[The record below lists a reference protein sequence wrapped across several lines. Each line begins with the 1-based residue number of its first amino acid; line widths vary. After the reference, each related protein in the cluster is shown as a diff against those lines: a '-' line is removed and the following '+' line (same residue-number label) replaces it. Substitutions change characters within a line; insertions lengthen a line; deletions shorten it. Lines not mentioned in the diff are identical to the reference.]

1 MMLIVRKSRLTGVE
15 RAIELPINELHLE
28 RWERGQLI
36 QDAMP
41 HLTPAQREYVMTG
54 ITEEEWA
61 EMVGEEEWA
70 EMVGEDF

>member
-61 EMVGEEEWA
+61 EMVGEEVA
-70 EMVGEDF
+70 

>member
-41 HLTPAQREYVMTG
+41 HLTPAQREFVMTG

-61 EMVGEEEWA
+61 EMVGEE
-70 EMVGEDF
+70 V

>member
-28 RWERGQLI
+28 RWERCQLI

-61 EMVGEEEWA
+61 EMGGEE
-70 EMVGEDF
+70 V

>member
-1 MMLIVRKSRLTGVE
+1 MLIVRKSRLTGVE

-41 HLTPAQREYVMTG
+41 HLTDSQREYVMTG
-54 ITEEEWA
+54 ITEEEWDA
-61 EMVGEEEWA
+61 AFGEE
-70 EMVGEDF
+70 V

>member
-61 EMVGEEEWA
+61 ELVGEE
-70 EMVGEDF
+70 D

>member
-61 EMVGEEEWA
+61 EMVGEE
-70 EMVGEDF
+70 V

>member
-1 MMLIVRKSRLTGVE
+1 MMLIVRKSQLTGVE

-41 HLTPAQREYVMTG
+41 HLTPAQREFVMSG

-61 EMVGEEEWA
+61 EMVREE
-70 EMVGEDF
+70 V